1 MANKNNVTVNAS
13 TKEILKMLKKSGL
26 VVQVKESKVE
36 DVKSEFDNKAY
47 HNTDL
52 LLKQYRTIKWMIEC
66 FPSQIEEELSA
77 SFEDFDD
84 LMLKLGIEERA
95 YSNYHIS
102 GRAKSLSKSRMI
114 LDLVNQSLTVLKKK
128 PKNGDLLYRII
139 YLSYIAD
146 EELDAKNIAY
156 SLDLSERHFF
166 RLKNEAI
173 RAISLYLW
181 AAPTREMERW
191 LDAIVEMGDKLKG
204 C

>member
-1 MANKNNVTVNAS
+1 MENKNKVTVNSS

-26 VVQVKESKVE
+26 VIQVKESKVD
-36 DVKSEFDNKAY
+36 DVKSEFDHKAY

-114 LDLVNQSLTVLKKK
+114 LELVNQSLTVLKKK

>member
-1 MANKNNVTVNAS
+1 MESKNKVVVNGS
-13 TKEILKMLKKSGL
+13 TKEILKLLKKGGL
-26 VVQVKESKVE
+26 VVQVGESKIDE
-36 DVKSEFDNKAY
+36 VKSEFDNKAY
-47 HNTDL
+47 HNTEL
-52 LLKQYRTIKWMIEC
+52 LLKQYRTIKWMMDC
-66 FPSQIEEELSA
+66 FPAQIEEELSA

-84 LMLKLGIEERA
+84 LMMKLGIEERA
-95 YSNYHIS
+95 YANYHIS

-114 LDLVNQSLTVLKKK
+114 LELVNESLTVLKKK
-128 PKNGDLLYRII
+128 PKNGELLYRII

-146 EELDAKNIAY
+146 EDMDAKTISY
-156 SLDLSERHFF
+156 SLDLSERHFY

-191 LDAIVEMGDKLKG
+191 LDALIEMGDKLKG

>member
-1 MANKNNVTVNAS
+1 MENKNKVSVNAS

-26 VVQVKESKVE
+26 VVQVKEAKVD

-114 LDLVNQSLTVLKKK
+114 LELVNQSLTVLKKK
-128 PKNGDLLYRII
+128 PKNGELLYRII

>member
-1 MANKNNVTVNAS
+1 MENKNKVSVNAS

-26 VVQVKESKVE
+26 VVQVKEAKVD

-84 LMLKLGIEERA
+84 LMVKLGIEERA

-114 LDLVNQSLTVLKKK
+114 LELVNQSLTVLKKK
-128 PKNGDLLYRII
+128 PKNGELLYRII

>member
-1 MANKNNVTVNAS
+1 MENKNKVTVNAS

-26 VVQVKESKVE
+26 VIQVKESKVD

-114 LDLVNQSLTVLKKK
+114 LELVNQSLTVLKKK
-128 PKNGDLLYRII
+128 PKNGDFFSKLNK
-139 YLSYIAD
+139 
-146 EELDAKNIAY
+146 ELEQIWKTAVKRASFVWNKKHPKDAKGVQHSNISGAWNPGVW
-156 SLDLSERHFF
+156 SR
-166 RLKNEAI
+166 
-173 RAISLYLW
+173 
-181 AAPTREMERW
+181 
-191 LDAIVEMGDKLKG
+191 
-204 C
+204 